1 MYNRN
6 WQTNWLVLNCC
17 YIYQYYSNKCVLQ
30 KKEKNKRMK
39 QCCKL
44 KMMLFCV
51 CLFVRVCG
59 LFQLKRWKKKQIKN
73 DSNWKVKKNKS
84 NFNSP
89 IMKWLCSV
97 CSVNKCVCVTCY
109 KVGIPSDRNQIGSV
123 LIVDELVRVAHAVG
137 SNLNRIELWVQW
149 KSISIMRWF
158 DQSLIHLMANVYK
171 CVWNANIFFIRSYS
185 ISIKYFHLPGFQAR
199 RTCEKEKMRKKKI

>member
-1 MYNRN
+1 M
-6 WQTNWLVLNCC
+6 
-17 YIYQYYSNKCVLQ
+17 
-30 KKEKNKRMK
+30 
-39 QCCKL
+39 
-44 KMMLFCV
+44 FCV
-51 CLFVRVCG
+51 CLFVYVCG

-73 DSNWKVKKNKS
+73 DSNLKVKKNKS

-109 KVGIPSDRNQIGSV
+109 KVEIPSDRNQIGSV

-171 CVWNANIFFIRSYS
+171 CVWNANTFFSFVAI
-185 ISIKYFHLPGFQAR
+185 Q
-199 RTCEKEKMRKKKI
+199 

>member
-1 MYNRN
+1 
-6 WQTNWLVLNCC
+6 
-17 YIYQYYSNKCVLQ
+17 
-30 KKEKNKRMK
+30 MK

-44 KMMLFCV
+44 KMMCFVFV
-51 CLFVRVCG
+51 CSCMWIISTWTL
-59 LFQLKRWKKKQIKN
+59 KKKQIKN
-73 DSNWKVKKNKS
+73 DSNLKVKKNKS

-109 KVGIPSDRNQIGSV
+109 KVEIPSDRNQIGSV
-123 LIVDELVRVAHAVG
+123 LIVDELVCVAHAVG
-137 SNLNRIELWVQW
+137 SNKNRIELWVQW

-171 CVWNANIFFIRSYS
+171 CVWNANTFFSFVAI
-185 ISIKYFHLPGFQAR
+185 Q
-199 RTCEKEKMRKKKI
+199 